1 MTDGTRKQSPRIGSF
16 SSSGG
21 QFTHSVPTTNWAG
34 NVSFGAA
41 RVHQPES
48 IDSLRRIVGGSI
60 RVRAL
65 GRGHSFSRIVATTDD
80 LVLLNGLPE
89 ALSIDSTNS
98 TATVAS
104 HMNYTELV
112 VELQRAGY
120 ALANIASIP
129 EISIAGACATGTHG
143 SGDDQR
149 VLAASVA
156 ALQLVN
162 SDGDLVE
169 IRRDAG
175 DRNFCGSVVTLGALG
190 IMTRITLD
198 IEPTYDMS
206 QTVYV
211 DIPLDEIHDRLDD
224 VFAAG
229 RSVSVFTDWHSGQAR
244 VWVKR
249 RVDQPGR
256 TWTAPTR
263 ARHRLHPV
271 PGVSPDLCTEQLGV
285 VGRWHERLAHFR
297 PEATA
302 EAGHELQ
309 SEVFVP
315 RALARPAM
323 AALRQIASFF
333 APLLLV
339 SEIRTVRADDLWLS
353 PAYGRDSVAFHFT
366 WNHEESAVLSAV
378 DAIEKQLMPVDPRPH
393 WGKITAM
400 APRKVIASY
409 ERAPDFE
416 RLMSVYDPTFKFRN
430 DFVNGLFP
438 VR

>member
-1 MTDGTRKQSPRIGSF
+1 
-16 SSSGG
+16 
-21 QFTHSVPTTNWAG
+21 
-34 NVSFGAA
+34 
-41 RVHQPES
+41 
-48 IDSLRRIVGGSI
+48 
-60 RVRAL
+60 
-65 GRGHSFSRIVATTDD
+65 
-80 LVLLNGLPE
+80 
-89 ALSIDSTNS
+89 
-98 TATVAS
+98 
-104 HMNYTELV
+104 MNYTEIVL
-112 VELQRAGY
+112 ELQRAGY
-120 ALANIASIP
+120 ALANMASIP

-175 DRNFCGSVVTLGALG
+175 DENFRGSVVALGALG
-190 IMTRITLD
+190 IVTRITVD

-206 QTVYV
+206 QMVFV

-229 RSVSVFTDWHSGQAR
+229 HSVSVFTDWHSGQAR

-249 RVDQPGR
+249 RVDQPDS
-256 TWTAPTR
+256 TWTAGTS
-263 ARHRLHPV
+263 ARHSLHPV
-271 PGVSPDLCTEQLGV
+271 PGMSPDLCTEQLGV

-315 RALARPAM
+315 RALARRAM
-323 AALRQIASFF
+323 AALREIAGYF
-333 APLLLV
+333 APLLRV
-339 SEIRTVRADDLWLS
+339 SEMRTVRADDLWLS

-366 WNHEESAVLSAV
+366 WTDDESAVLSAV
-378 DAIEKQLMPVDPRPH
+378 DAIEKELMPVDPRPH

-400 APRKVIASY
+400 APREAIASY

-416 RLMSVYDPTFKFRN
+416 RLMSAYDPTFKFRN
-430 DFVNGLFP
+430 DFVNSLFP
-438 VR
+438 IR